1 MLSSDWDA
9 TLGPDWCSTQSRV
22 TLGQARRPPEEG
34 GHRLAKAPA
43 SEEGQSLPELSGFL
57 EFILRLFPEF
67 YIIFS
72 GPTPNTLQSL
82 SQTSEQRKEHLL
94 HILGPLG
101 WVTKG
106 HEHTVGQDSA
116 HDDHAEDCREELR
129 ALPNLP
135 GPFIPRLT
143 RSESTG

>member
-1 MLSSDWDA
+1 M
-9 TLGPDWCSTQSRV
+9 
-22 TLGQARRPPEEG
+22 
-34 GHRLAKAPA
+34 AKAPA

-82 SQTSEQRKEHLL
+82 SQTSKQRKDHLL
-94 HILGPLG
+94 HILRPVGR
-101 WVTKG
+101 VTKG

-129 ALPNLP
+129 ALPNP
-135 GPFIPRLT
+135 A
-143 RSESTG
+143 